1 MTENTAIIK
10 IIDEITACR
19 NITLEQLHMLL
30 ETDDMQAVDYL
41 RKRASEK
48 AHETYGNQVFIRG
61 LIEFT
66 NYCKNDCLYCGIR
79 HSNTHADRYRL
90 STEQIMACCESGYEL
105 GFRTF
110 VLQSGEDAFYD
121 REMLCGIVSEIKKRH
136 SDCAVTLSLGEK
148 SREDY
153 EALFNAGADRYLLRH
168 ETADEEHYKKL
179 HPAEMSWKNRM
190 ECLSDLKEIGYQ
202 TGCGMM
208 IGSPYQTAE
217 CLAEDMEF
225 MCDFKPEMIG
235 IGPFLPHKDTPFRSC
250 PQGSYELTLFLLSI
264 CRIMLPDVLLPATTA
279 LGTINPKGR
288 EQGVLSGAN
297 VIMPNLSP
305 VAVRKK
311 YMLYDNKICTGDES
325 AQCRACLERRME
337 SIGYKIKI
345 SRGDHI

>member
-1 MTENTAIIK
+1 M
-10 IIDEITACR
+10 
-19 NITLEQLHMLL
+19 
-30 ETDDMQAVDYL
+30 
-41 RKRASEK
+41 
-48 AHETYGNQVFIRG
+48 
-61 LIEFT
+61 
-66 NYCKNDCLYCGIR
+66 
-79 HSNTHADRYRL
+79 
-90 STEQIMACCESGYEL
+90 
-105 GFRTF
+105 
-110 VLQSGEDAFYD
+110 
-121 REMLCGIVSEIKKRH
+121 
-136 SDCAVTLSLGEK
+136 TLSLGEK

-153 EALFNAGADRYLLRH
+153 EAFFNAGADRYLLRH

-279 LGTINPKGR
+279 LGTIDPKGR

-345 SRGDHI
+345 SRGDHR